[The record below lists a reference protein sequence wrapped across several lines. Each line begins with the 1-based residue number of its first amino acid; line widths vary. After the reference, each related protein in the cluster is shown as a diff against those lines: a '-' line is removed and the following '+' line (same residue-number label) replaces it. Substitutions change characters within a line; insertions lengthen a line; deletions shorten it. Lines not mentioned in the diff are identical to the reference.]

1 MKNIKPS
8 QDLIDKTIKLAHEEQ
23 QRLNESKEKKD
34 TRLIY
39 NLNFKKYSALAFTM
53 LLAVFAVK
61 LWSGLSLN
69 EIPSI
74 EVTDTTT
81 TSETTESISTD
92 DNIDNNTTSS
102 NQIDNIT
109 DVTSIYS
116 ESTQV
121 IDTLTYPSSEYIN
134 NISTVPSIDYTTESV
149 TNNEEFITTTVPD
162 DIINP
167 TDNQHTNTTVPS
179 DNNIFDSSNKVTIN
193 TGTTTSVP
201 VSSFTTMTTK
211 KDNNI
216 TTTFTT
222 MMTNSTTKN
231 TTTIISNNA
240 DVSNNANAEAS
251 NSINN
256 SETDESMDCATTTIP
271 AIEVTTN
278 VEPNIPDYEP
288 GEATLPVTTYDSNGE
303 EGDIPVTATSNI
315 ANSDVSSGGNG
326 DIDVTITNT
335 TEEETMTSSYPYL
348 VFKVELYNIYNG
360 FYYNGVLYTGRIKE
374 RLSFGDAIT
383 YGTSIGTTS
392 SGNCE
397 YILFLDYYKL
407 SNILGNKS
415 IAEYTTYITEEL
427 NGDYSTTENY
437 TNYTEL
443 FCSNQNLD
451 INNNGIGID
460 SDLDDRST
468 ILDLISLDD

>member
-39 NLNFKKYSALAFTM
+39 NLTFKKYSTLAFTM

-92 DNIDNNTTSS
+92 DNIDNNITSS
-102 NQIDNIT
+102 NQIDTITNI
-109 DVTSIYS
+109 TSIYS

-121 IDTLTYPSSEYIN
+121 IDTLTYLSNEYIN
-134 NISTVPSIDYTTESV
+134 NVSTVPNIDYTTESV

-162 DIINP
+162 NIINI
-167 TDNQHTNTTVPS
+167 TDNQHTNTTVPN

-193 TGTTTSVP
+193 IGTTTSVP
-201 VSSFTTMTTK
+201 VSSSTTITTTTK
-211 KDNNI
+211 KDSNI
-216 TTTFTT
+216 TTTFIT
-222 MMTNSTTKN
+222 TNSTTKN
-231 TTTIISNNA
+231 TTTIVSNNA
-240 DVSNNANAEAS
+240 DADADV
-251 NSINN
+251 SINN
-256 SETDESMDCATTTIP
+256 SEIDETMDCATTTAP
-271 AIEVTTN
+271 ATEVTTN
-278 VEPNIPDYEP
+278 VEPTVPNYELD
-288 GEATLPVTTYDSNGE
+288 ETTLSVTIETTIE
-303 EGDIPVTATSNI
+303 ETFKSETASSNI
-315 ANSDVSSGGNG
+315 ANAGDVSGSNG
-326 DIDVTITNT
+326 DIDVTVT
-335 TEEETMTSSYPYL
+335 TIEETITSSYPYL

-374 RLSFGDAIT
+374 RLSFGNAIT

-407 SNILGNKS
+407 LNILKNKS
-415 IAEYTTYITEEL
+415 MAECITYITEEL
-427 NGDYSTTENY
+427 NGAYSTTENY
-437 TNYTEL
+437 TN
-443 FCSNQNLD
+443 CSEFLSSNPNLD